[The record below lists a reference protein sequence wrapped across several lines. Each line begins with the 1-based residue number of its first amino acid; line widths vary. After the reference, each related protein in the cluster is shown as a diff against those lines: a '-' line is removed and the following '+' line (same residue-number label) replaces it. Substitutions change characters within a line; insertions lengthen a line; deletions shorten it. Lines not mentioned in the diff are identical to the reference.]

1 MYRPVLLFSGC
12 PPQLFL
18 GNNREGIAQHS
29 RFGSV
34 RCLTIGTKEGALM
47 RKSLVLAPTAGAFA
61 MVLSRTASL
70 LAISLTIL
78 SAQGRAQT
86 KMVLVTTGSTM
97 PEPLYVLWGDEYHK
111 LHAETQLRYLPVG
124 TSESAKNILSGTGDL
139 GGGDAPIPEKQLK
152 AAAHPT
158 VELPSVLVGIAVF
171 YNLPGD
177 LAGIRLSGPVLA
189 NIYLGKTTSWRD
201 PEIAKLNPECKLPD
215 LPIKVLHRT
224 DGKGSNYIFSDF
236 LSKLSPEFRARVGKD
251 VSPKWPVGA
260 AFSRCQDLL
269 TSAAKMSG
277 AIGYAELRCGE
288 GSGLPITR
296 IRNATG
302 EFLKPSTKSIS
313 DVALAMESKMTG
325 DFRASLTNAPG
336 KESYPIVSFTW
347 FYVPVHRQDLQRS
360 HAVKEYLS
368 WVYASGQEIAQ
379 AQGYVPLPP
388 SVLQKV
394 RATVASLQ

>member
-1 MYRPVLLFSGC
+1 LKNCTEFVSYS
-12 PPQLFL
+12 
-18 GNNREGIAQHS
+18 
-29 RFGSV
+29 
-34 RCLTIGTKEGALM
+34 
-47 RKSLVLAPTAGAFA
+47 TA
-61 MVLSRTASL
+61 VL
-70 LAISLTIL
+70 LAISLLIP
-78 SAQGRAQT
+78 SAGGLPQT
-86 KMVLVTTGSTM
+86 QMVLVTTGSTM
-97 PEPLYVLWGDEYHK
+97 PQPLYVLWGDEYHK
-111 LHAETQLRYLPVG
+111 VHPETQLRYLAVG
-124 TSESAKNILSGTGDL
+124 TSESAKNVLSGAGDL

-152 AAAHPT
+152 EAAHAAL
-158 VELPSVLVGIAVF
+158 ELPTVLVGIAVF
-171 YNLPGD
+171 YNVPD
-177 LAGIRLSGPVLA
+177 SATSIRLSGPVLA
-189 NIYLGKTTSWRD
+189 NIYLGKTTSWSD
-201 PEIAKLNPECKLPD
+201 PEIARLNPDGKLPD

-236 LSKLSPEFRARVGKD
+236 LSKLSPEFRAKVGKD

-269 TSAAKMSG
+269 ASAAKTAG

-288 GSGLPITR
+288 GFGLSIAR
-296 IRNATG
+296 IRNAAG
-302 EFLKPSTKSIS
+302 EFVKPSTKSIS
-313 DVALAMESKMTG
+313 DVALAMESKMTD
-325 DFRASLTNAPG
+325 DFRVSLTNAPG

-388 SVLQKV
+388 PVLQKV